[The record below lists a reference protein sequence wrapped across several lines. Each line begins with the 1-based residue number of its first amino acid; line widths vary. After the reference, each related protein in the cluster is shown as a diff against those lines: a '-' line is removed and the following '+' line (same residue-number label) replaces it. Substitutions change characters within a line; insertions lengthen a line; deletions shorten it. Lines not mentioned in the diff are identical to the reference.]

1 MFLAESSWQRGH
13 VGYAFMEL
21 STPVDVVF
29 PVIFVP
35 TLALEMELCIL
46 ILSPHACLKVL
57 RMSYNIG
64 PQPSYNWSGG
74 GSSTLAP
81 LYICLLSVSGIAEDI
96 VRRQFT
102 FSTRTGAQ
110 RSHFSSSDILVGPG
124 NLVRDC
130 MMLVA
135 GSVFFWGSPRIWIHN
150 IWVLFP
156 DPRYLAFVSGSE
168 NLKTKSHFVSVEP
181 GPHFLS
187 LGSGSSFLGISI

>member
-21 STPVDVVF
+21 STPVDDVF
-29 PVIFVP
+29 PVIFVL

-74 GSSTLAP
+74 GSSTLAA
-81 LYICLLSVSGIAEDI
+81 LYICLLYVSGIAEDI

-110 RSHFSSSDILVGPG
+110 RSHFSSSEILMGF
-124 NLVRDC
+124 C
-130 MMLVA
+130 
-135 GSVFFWGSPRIWIHN
+135 FFWGGGPRIWIHN